1 MMELKKGLI
10 IKTPHT
16 KIEIYGFGFYKFSSI
31 FWWFGDG
38 SKILY
43 HYQDENKI
51 TRTQYLELPTGVSK
65 ENYNI
70 LGFLEDS
77 NSLVLNAI

>member
-1 MMELKKGLI
+1 MDLKKSLI

-16 KIEIYGFGFYKFSSI
+16 KSEIYGFGFSEFSNI

-38 SKILY
+38 GKILY

-51 TRTQYLELPTGVSK
+51 TRTQYLELPKGVNNK
-65 ENYNI
+65 NYNI

-77 NSLVLNAI
+77 NSLVLNAT